1 MANKNIT
8 KKKKGETIHE
18 AKLDDK
24 SLQRENIIKIVLAS
38 LVLCVALFSIL
49 FS

>member
-1 MANKNIT
+1 MAKKDII

-18 AKLDDK
+18 AKLDNNG
-24 SLQRENIIKIVLAS
+24 LQKENIMKIVLAA
-38 LVLCVALFSIL
+38 LVLCVVLFSIL

>member
-1 MANKNIT
+1 MANKNIA

-24 SLQRENIIKIVLAS
+24 NLQRENIMKIILAV
-38 LVLCVALFSIL
+38 LVLCLALFSIL